1 MLVEDFIE
9 REGDTMK
16 RSVFALTLLGAAAL
30 TVPAIAQEYRML
42 SSFPEGFV
50 YNTEAGN
57 PFVELVREESNG
69 ALQIAMT
76 YSDAV
81 PQLEQLEPVQA
92 GVFDLL
98 FTHPAYHAGA
108 STLGLAVDG
117 IKSDPA
123 TRRASGVI
131 DFLDAHYQEMGL
143 KVIAVPPVGGS
154 KGAFSIYLKEPITGT
169 PSLAGR
175 KIRGTITYH
184 PLLEALGGSGVV
196 LGAGDVYSSL
206 QKGVID
212 GAAFSL
218 GAPQLRWFEVADYV
232 AQPRFGEVSGL
243 VLMNL
248 ASWNSLTDDQKL
260 VFERA
265 AVRLELDAVGRFDAI
280 YDAELETLQAE
291 GMKTTVFPAEE
302 AARLNSLL
310 SGGVWDLAAKG
321 DPAKAEKFRALATS
335 SALID

>member
-1 MLVEDFIE
+1 
-9 REGDTMK
+9 MK
-16 RSVFALTLLGAAAL
+16 RSVFSLVLLGAVAILA
-30 TVPAIAQEYRML
+30 PAKAQEFRML

-50 YNTEAGN
+50 YNAEATK
-57 PFVELVREESNG
+57 PFIEFVREESDG
-69 ALQIAMT
+69 AFDITLT

-81 PQLEQLEPVQA
+81 PPLEQLEPVQA

-108 STLGLAVDG
+108 STLGLAMDG
-117 IKSDPA
+117 IKSDPQA
-123 TRRASGVI
+123 RRASGVI
-131 DFLDAHYQEMGL
+131 DFLDAHYQEMGM

-154 KGAFSIYLKEPITGT
+154 NGAFSIYLKDPITAS

-175 KIRGTITYH
+175 KIRGTVTYH

-248 ASWNSLTDDQKL
+248 DSWNGLTDEQKS

-265 AVRLELDAVGRFDAI
+265 AVRLELDSLGRFDAI
-280 YDAELETLQAE
+280 YDAELETLLAE
-291 GMKTTVFPAEE
+291 GMKTTLFPVEE
-302 AARLNSLL
+302 ADRLNSLL
-310 SGGVWDLAAKG
+310 SGGVWALAAKG
-321 DPAKAEKFRALATS
+321 DPAKAEAFRTLATN